1 MADFRALE
9 SVNKR
14 RTFFLLFFMAVLVWC
29 ISYVAI
35 TYFGGTG
42 AGVIPLAVLITLI
55 SVWGSYFAS
64 DKLVLKMTRA
74 KVISYE
80 DNPNLFNVVNEVVI
94 ASGLPMPKVAIVNDP
109 APNAFA
115 TGRNPENALIA
126 FTTGLLESMDRDEL
140 QGVTAHE
147 MAHVANRDTLVS
159 AVAATTAGIIAL
171 ISDILMRM
179 LWFGGGRSRSH
190 QNQMPIFLAIIPLIL
205 APIAAA
211 CGVKVPMIAGRGLGH
226 TGGTIDKI
234 EAIKGFKTELPLEEF
249 EKLLKENTNILYVD
263 VGGGSTELSLF
274 INKNLEASKSFQIG
288 TVRLLQN
295 SVPQKTWQDMQSWL
309 LSVAKK
315 RSIDYIV
322 GSGGNI
328 NKLVKI
334 SNDLNKKVSSEI
346 KITDLDKIL
355 KKLKSL
361 TYDERISEMGL
372 NPDRADVIVPA
383 TEIFMSLLQWG
394 NIPKVLVPK
403 FGLSDGLIIEM
414 HTNPNFQSYFID

>member
-1 MADFRALE
+1 MKLASIDIGSNAIRLLICNIVE
-9 SVNKR
+9 DKNKK
-14 RTFFLLFFMAVLVWC
+14 
-29 ISYVAI
+29 ISYKKI
-35 TYFGGTG
+35 SLTRLPIRLG
-42 AGVIPLAVLITLI
+42 ADVFTKQKISDKAQKRLIHGMKAYRYLMKVHGVTQYRACATSAFRDAQNGADVIKKVWEKSGIKIDLI
-55 SVWGSYFAS
+55 SGEEEA
-64 DKLVLKMTRA
+64 R
-74 KVISYE
+74 
-80 DNPNLFNVVNEVVI
+80 
-94 ASGLPMPKVAIVNDP
+94 
-109 APNAFA
+109 
-115 TGRNPENALIA
+115 
-126 FTTGLLESMDRDEL
+126 
-140 QGVTAHE
+140 
-147 MAHVANRDTLVS
+147 
-159 AVAATTAGIIAL
+159 IIY
-171 ISDILMRM
+171 S
-179 LWFGGGRSRSH
+179 SH
-190 QNQMPIFLAIIPLIL
+190 I
-205 APIAAA
+205 
-211 CGVKVPMIAGRGLGH
+211 
-226 TGGTIDKI
+226 
-234 EAIKGFKTELPLEEF
+234 

-295 SVPQKTWQDMQSWL
+295 SVPQKTWQEMQSWL

-346 KITDLDKIL
+346 MITDLDKIL